1 MDRIRIIAT
10 RLDTMAAKADFIMT
24 IVVCVAIVAV
34 WGFTLSLL
42 LAPVPM
48 VVAQ

>member
-10 RLDTMAAKADFIMT
+10 RLDTMAEKADSLVTIMA
-24 IVVCVAIVAV
+24 CVAIVAV
-34 WGFTLSLL
+34 WGFTISLL

-48 VVAQ
+48 VVAP